1 MTCASGEGCAF
12 PPSNRFRRWGKWP
25 KSWVSEDGVLKNKIS
40 GMCLKMYSLPGNLR
54 FWLAATDVGWT
65 PGWFVWTDGIQVD
78 NSPWFTGDP
87 QQPDSFGVGKEA
99 CVFLYA
105 KHAAL
110 GDGSCSDTHYIFCEV
125 PQESIDCI
133 LWFSKTMIIAF
144 IGFLFVK
151 YILSVCLK
159 INHLKINF
167 LCEPFCLPVFFLS
180 KY

>member
-1 MTCASGEGCAF
+1 M
-12 PPSNRFRRWGKWP
+12 SNQNPKKKIINILQLKWAEARDLCEWRGMRLPTLKSLQTLRKVAQELSKRGWGIK
-25 KSWVSEDGVLKNKIS
+25 KNKIS
-40 GMCLKMYSLPGNLR
+40 WMCLKMYSLPGNLR

-133 LWFSKTMIIAF
+133 L
-144 IGFLFVK
+144 
-151 YILSVCLK
+151 
-159 INHLKINF
+159 
-167 LCEPFCLPVFFLS
+167 
-180 KY
+180 